1 MSAIHGAESAPDDH
15 SNVSLGCTDG
25 AAVANVV
32 TGGSWVDIAGVC
44 TAQHYSV
51 VGVSAARNYFVV
63 GVCTALYYS
72 VVEPQQNAHQE

>member
-44 TAQHYSV
+44 TARYYSV